1 MSHLIP
7 TAAIDALMRGPS
19 PTKTQQVAAL
29 QNHIRDLL
37 GPDYHTF
44 LQGSYKNDTA
54 PSDIND
60 VDIVVVRKKTYSGTY
75 SPQPTTSTIAWKT
88 IQDELIIK
96 LLQDTSYGWNVE
108 RGDKCIKLEGVFNA
122 DVIPAVV
129 YNDYEED
136 PIVVYSF
143 REGKEIV
150 NHPRVHYENGVAK
163 HDVTSKRFK
172 PTVRMFKNWKQNH
185 YGQEKD
191 TVSSFKIEALV
202 HGADDAHFVGD
213 GAARFILVGENI
225 LERLNL
231 RSLIPTSIMSV
242 CGGEDITANWDLA
255 ARRRFIDQ
263 LTASVQH
270 ARQAY
275 NAGNQALAE
284 AHWDLAFNQ

>member
-7 TAAIDALMRGPS
+7 TLAIDALMKGPS
-19 PTKTQQVAAL
+19 LTKTQQIAAL

-37 GPDYHTF
+37 GPNYHTF

-60 VDIVVVRKKTYSGTY
+60 VDIVVVRKNTYSSTY
-75 SPQPTTSTIAWKT
+75 SPQPTSTTIAWKT
-88 IQDELIIK
+88 IQDEIIVK
-96 LLQDTSYGWNVE
+96 LLQGNTYGWNIE
-108 RGDKCIKLEGVFNA
+108 RGDKCVKLEGSFNA

-129 YNDYEED
+129 YNDHAED

-143 REGKEIV
+143 KDGKEIV
-150 NHPRVHYENGVAK
+150 NHPRLHYTNGVAK
-163 HDVTSKRFK
+163 HDATSQLYK

-185 YGQEKD
+185 YGQEKN

-202 HGADDAHFVGD
+202 HDADNAHFVGD
-213 GAARFILVGENI
+213 GAARFILVAENI
-225 LERLNL
+225 LERINL
-231 RSLIPTSIMSV
+231 RALAPTSIMSV

-263 LTASVQH
+263 LTASVLH

-275 NAGNQALAE
+275 NATSQSIAE
-284 AHWDLAFNQ
+284 AHWNLAFNQ